1 MLCQLVCTDRRYQ
14 RMNCFNIR
22 ELQSILKR
30 KFFTDLFN
38 SHDHRELLGKSM
50 IGLRYT
56 MNNQLNINHDLLSFY
71 QFGTYTEAQN
81 RSAIFTNFYGTT
93 WKNTGINTSSFIFIE
108 YFTSLLNEFNLKTY
122 LYNLMYNLFYTYK
135 LFLFEC
141 FNFLTFNKS
150 LDFFFYTYTFS
161 YAQYSLNFFY
171 ILGNITNPYFF
182 NIKYFFQNVSLS
194 PKSSTSLNPASLGTE
209 VNYHSDIASPMPT
222 SLNMMYQYSEHSL
235 LGSGRITR
243 YSLPLVSYDYK
254 CGNYLGI

>member
-56 MNNQLNINHDLLSFY
+56 LNNSANLNHDLLSFY
-71 QFGTYTEAQN
+71 QFGIYTEAGTKAT
-81 RSAIFTNFYGTT
+81 SLVNFYHA
-93 WKNTGINTSSFIFIE
+93 GINNFTAITFVSGYLAPLFELNFI
-108 YFTSLLNEFNLKTY
+108 TRLTY
-122 LYNLMYNLFYTYK
+122 LLPNLFYTYK

-141 FNFLTFNKS
+141 FQFMFATKG
-150 LDFFFYTYTFS
+150 LDIFYHMYLYLSMNLSTNVFYLFSGLSNPFFFNTKYLLTSSVPFTTNIESTSTLDSTPNVVNYQTSASTPTFS
-161 YAQYSLNFFY
+161 A
-171 ILGNITNPYFF
+171 GN
-182 NIKYFFQNVSLS
+182 L
-194 PKSSTSLNPASLGTE
+194 
-209 VNYHSDIASPMPT
+209 
-222 SLNMMYQYSEHSL
+222 MYQYSEHSL
-235 LGSGRITR
+235 IGSGRITR